1 MVHILCLISVLLYMF
16 LYLAFGLLMITNI
29 GDRHMKFNMDIDH
42 KCSYKLFVNYCFQAN
57 HEKYGDGVKL

>member
-1 MVHILCLISVLLYMF
+1 
-16 LYLAFGLLMITNI
+16 MITNI